1 MRVSPALPTIGRWL
15 PLFRELKAGR
25 PSATPS
31 APDKIDGKEIPAVAD
46 RRELVLGGPEPLRL
60 RTRVAGLF
68 LFLPLLAQLRF
79 DRLVQEAD
87 YPGSKMIP
95 ADAALLSL
103 LTLKLLDKERR
114 SHIDDFNFDEALG
127 LFAGLNILPK
137 KSFATDYSYRTQR
150 QQQQQ
155 LLAGWVK
162 QLSPLLF
169 PQARSFSLDFHPI
182 PYRGDQA
189 ILENHYIPCRGQ
201 ATPSV
206 QSFFAQEHENH
217 VFCYANA
224 NLTRDE
230 QAGEVLRF
238 VEFWQALTGHN
249 PEWLYFDSKLT
260 TYAELSRLNERGVY
274 FATIRR
280 RGVGLLKRLKERPAS
295 DWTGA
300 VIDIPKRRQKRIRY
314 LEEMVTLPDYEGTL
328 RQIAVTGLGRE
339 QPTLFLTNHHE
350 VLPRQL
356 LINYARRNG
365 IEDGLGTNVNF
376 FHLDCLSSEVR
387 LNVDLDVTLTV
398 IANGCYRWLAR
409 QLKGFEQAKPK
420 QLYRKFI
427 ETGGQVEVAPNRRL
441 LVTFDR
447 RSHNPILREA
457 VLEQNSPRI
466 PWLKDYKVEFDYQ

>member
-1 MRVSPALPTIGRWL
+1 M
-15 PLFRELKAGR
+15 
-25 PSATPS
+25 
-31 APDKIDGKEIPAVAD
+31 
-46 RRELVLGGPEPLRL
+46 
-60 RTRVAGLF
+60 
-68 LFLPLLAQLRF
+68 LARLRF
-79 DRLVQEAD
+79 DELVHKAD
-87 YPGSKMIP
+87 YPGSNMVP

-114 SHIDDFNFDEALG
+114 SHIDDFNFEEALG
-127 LFAGLNILPK
+127 LFAGLNVLPK
-137 KSFATDYSYRTQR
+137 KTFASDYSYRTQR

-162 QLSPLLF
+162 QLAPWLL
-169 PQARSFSLDFHPI
+169 PQARAFSLDFHPI
-182 PYRGDQA
+182 PYRGELA
-189 ILENHYIPCRGQ
+189 VLENHYIPCRGQ
-201 ATPSV
+201 AAPSV

-230 QAGEVLRF
+230 QPGEVLRF
-238 VEFWQALTGHN
+238 VDFWQAMTGHN

-280 RGVGLLKRLKERPAS
+280 RGSTLLKRLRERPVS
-295 DWTGA
+295 DWIGA
-300 VIDIPKRRQKRIRY
+300 VIDIPKRRQKHIRY
-314 LEEMVTLPDYEGTL
+314 LEETVALTDYEGAV

-339 QPTLFLTNHHE
+339 QPTLFLTNHFD
-350 VLPRQL
+350 VRPRHL
-356 LINYARRNG
+356 IINYARRNG

-376 FHLDCLSSEVR
+376 FHLDCLASEVR

-427 ETGGQVEVAPNRRL
+427 ETGGQVEVAPNHRL

-457 VLEQNSPRI
+457 ALDQDSPPI
-466 PWLKDYKVEFDYQ
+466 PWLRNYRVEFNYR

>member
-1 MRVSPALPTIGRWL
+1 LS
-15 PLFRELKAGR
+15 
-25 PSATPS
+25 
-31 APDKIDGKEIPAVAD
+31 
-46 RRELVLGGPEPLRL
+46 GPEPLRL

-68 LFLPLLAQLRF
+68 LFLPLLARLRF

-87 YPGSKMIP
+87 YPGSRMVP

-169 PQARSFSLDFHPI
+169 PEARSFSLDFHPI
-182 PYRGDQA
+182 PYRGDEA
-189 ILENHYIPCRGQ
+189 VLENHYIPCRGQ
-201 ATPSV
+201 ATLSV
-206 QSFFAQEHENH
+206 QSFFAQEHENQ

-224 NLTRDE
+224 NLTRDD
-230 QAGEVLRF
+230 QPGEVLRF
-238 VEFWQALTGHN
+238 VEFWQTLTGHD

-280 RGVGLLKRLKERPAS
+280 RGSGLLKRLKERSAS

-314 LEEMVTLPDYEGTL
+314 LEEMVTLPDYQGTA

-339 QPTLFLTNHHE
+339 QPTLFLTNHPE

-356 LINYARRNG
+356 IINYARRNG
-365 IEDGLGTNVNF
+365 IEDGLGTNVDF

-387 LNVDLDVTLTV
+387 LNVDLDVSLTV

-420 QLYRKFI
+420 QLYRKFV
-427 ETGGQVEVAPNRRL
+427 ETGGQVEVAPNHRL

-457 VLEQNSPRI
+457 ALDHDSPPI
-466 PWLKDYKVEFDYQ
+466 PWLKNYKIEFGYG